1 MSFSREKR
9 ENEEFVDEKFLT
21 RKLGE
26 KNEKLTSLKLRF
38 LGINEANF
46 GIIKKKFFLK
56 SKISKK
62 LSHKNANKFKNL
74 AKILP
79 LTGQE
84 GQDNLGRSK
93 ICLI

>member
-21 RKLGE
+21 RKFGE

-46 GIIKKKFFLK
+46 GIIKK
-56 SKISKK
+56 IS
-62 LSHKNANKFKNL
+62 
-74 AKILP
+74 
-79 LTGQE
+79 
-84 GQDNLGRSK
+84 
-93 ICLI
+93 